1 MIVAP
6 CAGKSAVSRA
16 LLDIAQRLA
25 VKLRKLGAQLGIARY
40 KAHRVRHRKNL
51 HGFDESQDVV
61 IAVTHE
67 AAAGR
72 AEHTRRTFMMPS
84 LPRSRNRRPR
94 EWGEIRVEFAAIPIV
109 EKIVRA
115 VLY

>member
-6 CAGKSAVSRA
+6 CAGKSAVSHA

-25 VKLRKLGAQLGIARY
+25 VKRRELGAKLGIARY

-51 HGFDESQDVV
+51 HGSDEPQDVV

-72 AEHTRRTFMMPS
+72 AEHTRREFMIPS
-84 LPRSRNRRPR
+84 LPRSRNRRPPTR
-94 EWGEIRVEFAAIPIV
+94 VGGDSCVVIRQFA
-109 EKIVRA
+109 
-115 VLY
+115 